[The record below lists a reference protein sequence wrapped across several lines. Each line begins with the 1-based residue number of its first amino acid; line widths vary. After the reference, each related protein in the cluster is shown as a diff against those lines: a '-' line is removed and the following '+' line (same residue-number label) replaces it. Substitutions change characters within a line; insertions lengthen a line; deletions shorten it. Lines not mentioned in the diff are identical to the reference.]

1 MVGVGGLSRLFRDST
16 IVADF
21 FNFYLD
27 RRWYFSYVKPTP
39 DDLCEVWIV
48 PNEFFFVV
56 WKRP

>member
-56 WKRP
+56 